1 MAWIYKKAIGGACTE
16 IPQRQCGK
24 EEIYVETIYKANV
37 SLCKSDDIWRNLASL
52 LSGVIARHIEDVDL
66 KNLPSYTD
74 LIICDHIYQRYED
87 YHLVRNEMNKK
98 NRIQTVDYIV
108 FSENDRYVL
117 NNAA

>member
-1 MAWIYKKAIGGACTE
+1 MQKAIGGACTE

-24 EEIYVETIYKANV
+24 EEIYVETIDKANV
-37 SLCKSDDIWRNLASL
+37 SLNLVSL

-66 KNLPSYTD
+66 KNLPSYAD

-87 YHLVRNEMNKK
+87 YHQVRNEMNKK
-98 NRIQTVDYIV
+98 IRIQTVDYIV

-117 NNAA
+117 NNVA

>member
-1 MAWIYKKAIGGACTE
+1 M
-16 IPQRQCGK
+16 
-24 EEIYVETIYKANV
+24 ETIDKANV

-66 KNLPSYTD
+66 KNLPSYAD

-87 YHLVRNEMNKK
+87 YHQVRNEMNKK
-98 NRIQTVDYIV
+98 IRIQTVDYIV

-117 NNAA
+117 NNVA